1 MFLLKEFYK
10 QYTLHHSRDIAG
22 SHFRA
27 LSMIPHCC
35 LPWEPGPCL
44 SPSVADHPLRPA
56 KDLWLGAPF
65 PHQLSNLLQA
75 YLFTTTCFFKAFNFF
90 KEVNSYIVRTRSLQK
105 NSLFVQLACV
115 KPIASVHSEPGS
127 NSYVSFLSTIKN
139 TTLSCTKKSPSSRRF
154 PYGYLVT
161 TSYQS
166 QYLQ

>member
-22 SHFRA
+22 SHSRA

-44 SPSVADHPLRPA
+44 SPSVADHPLRSA
-56 KDLWLGAPF
+56 KDPRLGAPF
-65 PHQLSNLLQA
+65 PHQLSNLVRAHPYTITDLLKRI
-75 YLFTTTCFFKAFNFF
+75 YLY
-90 KEVNSYIVRTRSLQK
+90 VWVDSHMLRTRSLRV
-105 NSLFVQLACV
+105 LHVQLACV

-127 NSYVSFLSTIKN
+127 NSYVFIYSSINVQKR
-139 TTLSCTKKSPSSRRF
+139 SPSSRRF

>member
-1 MFLLKEFYK
+1 MYAQLFRITLAPSVLPRLLAQILAGASFARHVIIHSHASMFLLKEFYK

-90 KEVNSYIVRTRSLQK
+90 KEANSYIVRTRSLQK

-127 NSYVSFLSTIKN
+127 NS
-139 TTLSCTKKSPSSRRF
+139 
-154 PYGYLVT
+154 
-161 TSYQS
+161 
-166 QYLQ
+166 

>member
-90 KEVNSYIVRTRSLQK
+90 KEANSYIVRTRSLQK

-127 NSYVSFLSTIKN
+127 NSYVFIYSSINVQKR
-139 TTLSCTKKSPSSRRF
+139 SPSSRRF